1 MKKFISILWLHLLV
15 KTLAFDNYYAAS
27 IPDVSDRSIVMVIG
41 IISVGVNTPTTTS
54 PNGLTWEIATT
65 VDPSDEHA
73 SDFQVSFSGGGPSL
87 SISNGYNDDKRGV
100 CVVFK
105 DSSTGKSYGCSW
117 FYVEPDYTLGY
128 CGLYPNSCY
137 CDSTCITDAP
147 EFC

>member
-1 MKKFISILWLHLLV
+1 MKKIISILWLHLLV
-15 KTLAFDNYYAAS
+15 KTFAFDNYYAAS

-87 SISNGYNDDKRGV
+87 
-100 CVVFK
+100 
-105 DSSTGKSYGCSW
+105 
-117 FYVEPDYTLGY
+117 
-128 CGLYPNSCY
+128 
-137 CDSTCITDAP
+137 
-147 EFC
+147 